1 MSKGLLTLQT
11 DLKSLRYGNDKPYIT
26 KDINNAPSSNQSDM
40 RGTKRVDDLSRI
52 AQMLVDRP
60 GLKHLGNEALLRQVG
75 VQERIEKSRKSG
87 KTVAGAILKEVGG
100 TLLNTVKIVGS
111 TLIQVPV
118 NGTGTHFL
126 RGFRTD
132 TYLQPS
138 NGNTRSG
145 FAQFFGAGGVEGAP
159 SALKGEEIV
168 GTKPTD
174 FVEGIIPTGK
184 IINPNTGKGS
194 KFQYDAPVRKDGDG
208 GTNWNEKTNTSV
220 ADWATRQDTNRSY
233 AASGKVIPV
242 GKIGTKPVTGVNAD
256 TGEVTTLPG
265 FDIPFQQA
273 SKVETTL
280 ASGSL
285 GISNTGIEGD
295 ISQGGQS
302 AIKPF
307 KEEDQIVKTKNT
319 TKENIGNAL
328 VGSIIPLIEAGK
340 DTTAVRGDET
350 SLVKGVSNH
359 FLDVESDLIGT
370 DNGNDG
376 SQKYSSDSTYTGKS
390 AVDNISSVLEGKRIY
405 TGGLSGSYRQ
415 TSFAQDYQ
423 PTYKPFADPMQ
434 ISAVSKSDETTGPS
448 TKIEDFRQKNDANLS
463 SYKYDYN
470 SPKVHKEQRVNLGNQ
485 GRAKNR
491 ANYMTTNDL
500 DIDKVNASDVSNS
513 RLDGTDEGRDLAK
526 FYFEI
531 ITPDETKFLHFR
543 AFINS
548 VDDGYTADWQGH
560 KYVGR
565 AEDFYT
571 YGGFSR
577 DINVSFTI
585 AAATRK
591 EMRPLYRKMVYLAS
605 ATAPTYGTGGL
616 MRGTLAR
623 LTLGS
628 YFSQIPGVITSVKFT
643 LDNESPWEIS
653 LANPDGGT
661 GNATDDDVQELPMVL
676 QCSVSFKPIH
686 DFAPQTGFHHYFTN
700 PDPQGGAKS
709 FLK

>member
-11 DLKSLRYGNDKPYIT
+11 DLKSLRYGNDKPYVT
-26 KDINNAPSSNQSDM
+26 KDINNAPSSNQADM

-75 VQERIEKSRKSG
+75 VEDRIRKSRKSG
-87 KTVAGAILKEVGG
+87 KSIAGSILKELGG
-100 TLLNTVKIVGS
+100 TLLATVKVAGS
-111 TLIQVPV
+111 TLAQVPV

-138 NGNTRSG
+138 GGNTRSA

-159 SALKGEEIV
+159 LALRGEEII
-168 GTKPTD
+168 GT
-174 FVEGIIPTGK
+174 VET
-184 IINPNTGKGS
+184 S
-194 KFQYDAPVRKDGDG
+194 LLEVSSSLQYDAKVFKEDYGDV
-208 GTNWNEKTNTSV
+208 NSNIVDN
-220 ADWATRQDTNRSY
+220 
-233 AASGKVIPV
+233 IP
-242 GKIGTKPVTGVNAD
+242 I
-256 TGEVTTLPG
+256 
-265 FDIPFQQA
+265 
-273 SKVETTL
+273 VETSPRISAYNATVGNSIKVTP
-280 ASGSL
+280 SGSL
-285 GISNTGIEGD
+285 LRETTPTSGILGRSN
-295 ISQGGQS
+295 Q
-302 AIKPF
+302 IK
-307 KEEDQIVKTKNT
+307 EADQPELLPN
-319 TKENIGNAL
+319 N
-328 VGSIIPLIEAGK
+328 S
-340 DTTAVRGDET
+340 
-350 SLVKGVSNH
+350 
-359 FLDVESDLIGT
+359 
-370 DNGNDG
+370 NDG
-376 SQKYSSDSTYTGKS
+376 KQKYSPDSTYTGKS
-390 AVDNISSVLEGKRIY
+390 TVDNISTILTYEEGA
-405 TGGLSGSYRQ
+405 TSSASGKIILNSSLLQDSTEQVITEYYNEKYINQ
-415 TSFAQDYQ
+415 TSSGTPNENAIQYPKKLTELTKEKTVNQ
-423 PTYKPFADPMQ
+423 AR
-434 ISAVSKSDETTGPS
+434 SS
-448 TKIEDFRQKNDANLS
+448 TNIEDFRKGSVSAYS
-463 SYKYDYN
+463 YDYN
-470 SPKVHKEQRVNLGNQ
+470 SNIVNKEQRINLGNQ
-485 GRAKNR
+485 GKAKSR
-491 ANYMTTNDL
+491 VNYMITDPL
-500 DIDKVNASDVSNS
+500 GVDKVNASDVSND

-628 YFSQIPGVITSVKFT
+628 YFSQIPGVITSVKYT

-653 LANPDGGT
+653 LANPDGGS
-661 GNATDDDVQELPMVL
+661 GSATDDDVQELPMVL

-700 PDPQGGAKS
+700 PEPKGGAKS